1 MSKRIKAE
9 SLFEKAFREIEL
21 ATWNRPR
28 TSNELQSFLTRR
40 ESIVEDVEL

>member
-28 TSNELQSFLTRR
+28 TTGELRTFLARR
-40 ESIVEDVEL
+40 ESVVEDIDL